1 MSESLYDKY
10 GGFSTIAGVVHS
22 FYEKVLDT
30 DSLRHYF
37 QGIDM
42 ERLARHQ
49 TDFLT
54 MVFGGPVSYTNEALR
69 ESHRRL
75 NIPKED
81 FETIADLLE
90 ETLEEAGVEDDDI
103 ETVMEMILDK
113 EKLIVTA

>member
-1 MSESLYDKY
+1 MSETLYDKY
-10 GGFSTIAGVVHS
+10 GGFSTIADVVHS

-30 DSLRHYF
+30 DSLLHYF

-54 MVFGGPVSYTNEALR
+54 MVFGGPVNYSNDALR

-90 ETLEEAGVEDDDI
+90 ETLEEADVEDDDI
-103 ETVMEMILDK
+103 ETVMGVIRNAEQ
-113 EKLIVTA
+113 LIVSG

>member
-1 MSESLYDKY
+1 MSETLFDKY
-10 GGFSTIAGVVHS
+10 GGFSAISEIVHS
-22 FYEKVLDT
+22 FYEKVMDE

-54 MVFGGPVSYTNEALR
+54 MVFGGPVTYSMQALK

-75 NIPKED
+75 SIIEED
-81 FETIADLLE
+81 FNCVADLLE
-90 ETLEEAGVEDDDI
+90 EALEEADVEDEDI
-103 ETVMEMILDK
+103 ATVMQTIIDAK
-113 EKLIVTA
+113 DSIVSA

>member
-1 MSESLYDKY
+1 MSETLFDKY
-10 GGFSTIAGVVHS
+10 GGFTAVSEIVHS
-22 FYEKVLDT
+22 FYEKVMDE

-54 MVFGGPVSYTNEALR
+54 MVFGGPVNYSQQALR

-75 NIPKED
+75 KIIEED
-81 FETIADLLE
+81 FDCVADLLE
-90 ETLEEAGVEDDDI
+90 EALEEADVDDDDI
-103 ETVMEMILDK
+103 ATVMQVILSYKDD
-113 EKLIVTA
+113 IVSA

>member
-10 GGFSTIAGVVHS
+10 GGASAIGNIVHS

-30 DSLRHYF
+30 ESLLHYF

-54 MVFGGPVSYTNEALR
+54 MIFGGPVNYSRQALR

-75 NIPKED
+75 SIPEED

-90 ETLEEAGVEDDDI
+90 ETLEEADVDDDDI
-103 ETVMEMILDK
+103 ETVMNSILATKGD
-113 EKLIVTA
+113 IVSG

>member
-1 MSESLYDKY
+1 MSETLYDKY
-10 GGFSTIAGVVHS
+10 DGFSTIANIVHS

-54 MVFGGPVSYTNEALR
+54 MVFGGPVNYSNDALR

-75 NIPKED
+75 KIPQAD
-81 FETIADLLE
+81 FEIIADLLE
-90 ETLEEAGVEDDDI
+90 ETLEEAAVEDDDI
-103 ETVMEMILDK
+103 ETVMEVIFSK
-113 EKLIVTA
+113 QELIVTT